1 MNSDVSSKS
10 LKLSEAKP
18 MNSDVSPKS
27 LKIGRHRQKMPQYVP
42 SGRKKRFNWD
52 ALAFL
57 LPKGILF
64 CGFVIVP
71 FVYTFVLMFQVGTIL
86 RGFHFVGL
94 ANLQTV
100 FTDALFF

>member
-42 SGRKKRFNWD
+42 SGRKKHVTVN
-52 ALAFL
+52 A
-57 LPKGILF
+57 G
-64 CGFVIVP
+64 
-71 FVYTFVLMFQVGTIL
+71 GTIVFL
-86 RGFHFVGL
+86 RERYERR
-94 ANLQTV
+94 V
-100 FTDALFF
+100 FGIPVSKNPSEGWMSQPIRNDGAGRCSSSSK